1 MVEWEVINKLI
12 MGKYSFKVWA
22 TTLVIAPVILMIFS
36 LFHDGRFEF
45 GVEMFYLFFFIP
57 LGLLSAPCF
66 LAFYLI
72 TYFTQTLIGKDLY
85 KIILYL
91 IMAALITISTIYFMF
106 FNNEFHTPLS
116 FQVKLYL
123 SYLIP
128 AVFSVLYY
136 KFDKYEDPKK
146 FTFKYSK
153 FE

>member
-1 MVEWEVINKLI
+1 

-22 TTLVIAPVILMIFS
+22 TTLVIAPFLLITFS
-36 LFHDGRFEF
+36 LFQYGRFEF
-45 GVEMFYLFFFIP
+45 SVEMFYLLIFIP
-57 LGLLSAPCF
+57 FGLLTAPCF

-72 TYFTQTLIGKDLY
+72 TYFTQTLINKDLY
-85 KIILYL
+85 KRILYL
-91 IMAALITISTIYFMF
+91 VTAVLITISTIYFMF
-106 FNNEFHTPLS
+106 FNNEYHTSIS

-128 AVFSVLYY
+128 TVFSVLYY

-146 FTFKYSK
+146 FTFRYSK